1 MSANETIQYLQRQ
14 QINEAA
20 WNSCIAGASNGLI
33 YAQYDYLSSICGD
46 WDALVLGDY
55 IAVMPL
61 VWRRKWGIYY
71 LYYPPFCAALGVF
84 GNNLNEVLLN
94 QFLTAIPVKFR
105 YWDFPLNHENNF
117 DLREFPFQQR
127 NNFVL
132 SLASSYTT
140 INSAYRQNL
149 QRNINKAAQFNFMT
163 DKNFPVTEVIRL
175 AKNYTPNNPVS
186 TEMYKRFEN
195 MYALFSARQQAFT
208 YGIRNLGGELM
219 ASCVFLKDAKR
230 LYYVLVGNHP
240 NGRTAGASHALID
253 ACIKDYAG
261 QRLLLDFEGSDI
273 SKLAFFYSGFGASS
287 TPYSTIKLNRLP
299 LAVKWMKMH

>member
-1 MSANETIQYLQRQ
+1 MSANENIQYLHRQ
-14 QINEAA
+14 QINEAS
-20 WNSCIAGASNGLI
+20 WNRCVVRASNSLI
-33 YAQYDYLSSICGD
+33 YAQHEYLDSICGD

-84 GNNLNEVLLN
+84 GDHLSAALLS
-94 QFLTAIPVKFR
+94 QFLNAIPQKFR

-117 DLREFPFQQR
+117 EVLGFPLQQR

-132 SLASSYTT
+132 SLAPLYDVLKLG
-140 INSAYRQNL
+140 YRQNL
-149 QRNINKAAQFNFMT
+149 QRNINKARQFNFAI
-163 DKNFPVTEVIRL
+163 DKNFPVAEVIGL

-186 TEMYKRFEN
+186 TEMYNRFEQ
-195 MYALFSARQQAFT
+195 MYALLSGRQQAFT
-208 YGIRNLGGELM
+208 YGIRNAAGELM

-230 LYYVLVGNHP
+230 LYYILVGNHP
-240 NGRTAGASHALID
+240 NGRTAGASHVLID

-261 QRLLLDFEGSDI
+261 QALLLDFEGSDLH
-273 SKLAFFYSGFGASS
+273 KLAFFYSGFGAASV
-287 TPYSTIKLNRLP
+287 PYPAIKLNRLP
-299 LAVKWMKMH
+299 AVVRWMKVD